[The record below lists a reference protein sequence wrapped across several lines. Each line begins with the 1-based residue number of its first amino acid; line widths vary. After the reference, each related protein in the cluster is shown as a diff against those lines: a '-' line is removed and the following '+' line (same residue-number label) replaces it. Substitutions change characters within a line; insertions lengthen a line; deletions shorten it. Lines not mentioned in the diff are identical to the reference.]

1 MEAGFFGMT
10 GKRAPISETGLG
22 YDVFAPLW
30 AILEIGAVRESGAR
44 PLRDVS
50 LADFVAGHRREID
63 RLLELIRV
71 IGDFCPETMAIFEM
85 QGGWNDGREVTAE
98 YLSMYSGCIEGYPPD
113 TDDPVVLRRMVHMG
127 GDLQL
132 TTLLDALVGAA
143 TVRDSGPGAVAP
155 LLVDTVR
162 TAGSLLDADP
172 ERAASDTFR
181 MWRVTFLPDVLRP
194 DSPAENSVKAGLRSY
209 AQVLED
215 LIDPYP

>member
-1 MEAGFFGMT
+1 M
-10 GKRAPISETGLG
+10 SETGLG

-30 AILEIGAVRESGAR
+30 AILEIGAVRQSGTR

-50 LADFVAGHRREID
+50 LADFVAGRRREID

-71 IGDFCPETMAIFEM
+71 IGEFRPETMAIFET
-85 QGGWNDGREVTAE
+85 QGGWKERREVTAA

-132 TTLLDALVGAA
+132 TTLLNALVGAA
-143 TVRDSGPGAVAP
+143 SVRDSGPEAVAP
-155 LLVDTVR
+155 LVVDTVR
-162 TAGSLLDADP
+162 TAGSLLDADL
-172 ERAASDTFR
+172 ERVASDTFR
-181 MWRVTFLPDVLRP
+181 MWRVSFLPDVLRP
-194 DSPAENSVKAGLRSY
+194 DSPAEKSVKAGLRAY
-209 AQVLED
+209 AHVLED